1 MKITEKIP
9 IEFILL
15 VVFPAIVF
23 VSGLYI
29 SPSAITSIQGLVFS
43 KSTAHFL
50 FFGAGFFQV
59 AFIVFYFYLII
70 KMAIFIKNALRKI
83 LFPEEQVPTLPFSVL
98 RKTLKSVT
106 FLIIVFSAPSVLML
120 ANMMQIGSTTATK
133 VANTSNFLMYLD
145 HTLFGVYVPFWLQ
158 KFSHIPIL
166 DFILFKSYI
175 FLSVITSV
183 IFVLLLIKDID
194 ILRRFVAAFFLAI
207 MLATP
212 SYYIFPAL
220 TPFEMYRNN
229 VTETVIPENIQTTIT
244 PYLEETSPRVAG
256 LIDGISSMGSSPEKG
271 YFHVSTFPSMH
282 IAWGTLALYFSFLI
296 SVPLGVVASFWYVFN
311 IFGAMYTM
319 EHYGVDMI
327 GGALVGML
335 SIAIVHYLF
344 TRTKKSS
351 EYPEFFYGIEVFHR
365 DLLWLGE
372 NYRDIFRKVKK
383 FLKSDIRILFE

>member
-133 VANTSNFLMYLD
+133 VANTSTFLCISITHSLVCMFHFGYKNFLIYQFL
-145 HTLFGVYVPFWLQ
+145 
-158 KFSHIPIL
+158 
-166 DFILFKSYI
+166 ILF
-175 FLSVITSV
+175 
-183 IFVLLLIKDID
+183 
-194 ILRRFVAAFFLAI
+194 
-207 MLATP
+207 
-212 SYYIFPAL
+212 
-220 TPFEMYRNN
+220 
-229 VTETVIPENIQTTIT
+229 
-244 PYLEETSPRVAG
+244 YLNHISFSRLSPR
-256 LIDGISSMGSSPEKG
+256 S
-271 YFHVSTFPSMH
+271 F
-282 IAWGTLALYFSFLI
+282 LYF
-296 SVPLGVVASFWYVFN
+296 Y
-311 IFGAMYTM
+311 
-319 EHYGVDMI
+319 
-327 GGALVGML
+327 
-335 SIAIVHYLF
+335 
-344 TRTKKSS
+344 
-351 EYPEFFYGIEVFHR
+351 
-365 DLLWLGE
+365 
-372 NYRDIFRKVKK
+372 
-383 FLKSDIRILFE
+383 